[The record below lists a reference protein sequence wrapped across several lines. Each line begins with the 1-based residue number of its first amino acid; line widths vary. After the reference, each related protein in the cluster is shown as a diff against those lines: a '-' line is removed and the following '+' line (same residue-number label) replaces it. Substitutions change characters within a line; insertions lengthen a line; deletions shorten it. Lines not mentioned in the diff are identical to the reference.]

1 MNQNNSNNRDLP
13 IADIN
18 PKEEK
23 LDYFNLE
30 PISLPGFIQPHGVL
44 LVLEEPE
51 LKIVQVSN
59 NTESF
64 LGIPPEKLLNHSLSK
79 FFPRTQ
85 VQNLKKIVDRNEF
98 ETINLVKL
106 KIKKNGE
113 YLFIDGVLHR
123 NKDGVLIIE
132 LEQSAYRN
140 DLDFIGFYHALKNA
154 AANIQKTSSLQAMY
168 QAIVREVRSL
178 VKCDRVMVYK
188 FDRDW
193 NGEVVAEDKEESIE
207 SFLGLHY
214 PDADTQPCRHLYS
227 EHWLRLIVDVNA
239 ESADLV
245 PINYPKTDL
254 PLDLSDSVLRGSS
267 PCHREYLQ
275 NMGVCSTLVL
285 PLKQSGK
292 LWGLVS
298 CHHYTPKQ
306 ISYELRQACE
316 FLSQIVSSELISK
329 EAVGDYDY
337 QIQLKSIQ
345 AKLTEYIS
353 MKENFIDGLI
363 DDNPTLLDLVNARGA
378 AIYWQG
384 NFTTIGNVPEIADLK
399 ALLDWLKDNIQESV
413 FETNSLASLYP
424 DAEKYKDIASGLLS
438 ISILPKNYIF
448 WFRPE
453 LIQTVN
459 WAGDPS
465 QAIVEK
471 MDSQGIMR
479 LSPRGSFAVWK
490 ETVCLKSLAWKSCE
504 IEAVK
509 DLRNA
514 IVNIALRQADEQAKL
529 TQELERS
536 NEDLEKFAYVASHDL
551 QEPLNLVSSYVQLL
565 EMRYR
570 DRLDEDAKEFINF
583 AVDGVT
589 HMQTLIDDL
598 LTYSRVGTQDKKF
611 ATFEIEE
618 ALNRACTHLQ
628 EKIRTSEA
636 TINYDRLPSIV
647 GDRIQI
653 IQVFQNLIGNAIK
666 FRQEEKPQIQIKVEE
681 NKEHYLFSV
690 QDNGIGIESQ
700 FSDRIFTIFQ
710 RLHSRDE
717 YPGTG
722 IGLALCK
729 KIIERHEGTIWFE
742 SELGKGSTFYFTIPR

>member
-1 MNQNNSNNRDLP
+1 MNQDNFSDLQ
-13 IADIN
+13 IADIDAR
-18 PKEEK
+18 KEK
-23 LDYFNLE
+23 LDDFNIE
-30 PISLPGFIQPHGVL
+30 QIHFPGFIQSHGVL
-44 LVLEEPE
+44 LVLEEPR

-64 LGIPPEKLLNHSLSK
+64 LGIPPETLLNHSLSR

-85 VQNLKKIVDRNEF
+85 IRNLKKIIARNEF
-98 ETINLVKL
+98 ETVNLVKL
-106 KIKKNGE
+106 KLKKDGE

-123 NKDGVLIIE
+123 NNDGVLIIE
-132 LEQSAYRN
+132 LERSAYRD
-140 DLDFIGFYHALKNA
+140 DLDFISFYHSLKSA
-154 AANIQKTSSLQAMY
+154 AANIQKTSNLQEMY
-168 QAIVREVRSL
+168 KFIVQEIRSL

-188 FDRDW
+188 FNKNWD
-193 NGEVVAEDKEESIE
+193 GEVVAEDKREDIE
-207 SFLGLHY
+207 PFLGLHY
-214 PDADTQPCRHLYS
+214 PDADTQACRKFYAA
-227 EHWLRLIVDVNA
+227 HWLRVVVDVNA
-239 ESADLV
+239 ESAALLPV
-245 PINYPKTDL
+245 NYPEIN
-254 PLDLSDSVLRGSS
+254 LSNSVLRGLSQ
-267 PCHREYLQ
+267 CHREYLQ
-275 NMGVCSTLVL
+275 NMGVCSTLVM
-285 PLKQSGK
+285 PLKRSGQ
-292 LWGLVS
+292 LWGLIS

-306 ISYELRQACE
+306 VSYELRQACE
-316 FLSQIVSSELISK
+316 FLSQIISSELVAK
-329 EAVGDYDY
+329 EEAEDYDY
-337 QIQLKSIQ
+337 KIKLKSIH
-345 AKLTEYIS
+345 AKLTEYMSI
-353 MKENFIDGLI
+353 KKNFIDGLI
-363 DDNPTLLDLVNARGA
+363 ADRPNLLDLANAQGA
-378 AIYWQG
+378 FIYWQG
-384 NFTTIGNVPEIADLK
+384 EFTTIGNVPQNPDLER
-399 ALLDWLKDNIQESV
+399 LVNWLKNNIQETV
-413 FETNSLASLYP
+413 FETNSLSCLYP
-424 DAEKYKDIASGLLS
+424 ESEEYKNIASGLLA
-438 ISILPKNYIF
+438 ISILPKNYIC

-453 LIQTVN
+453 FVQTVK
-459 WAGDPS
+459 WAGNPHNTV
-465 QAIVEK
+465 VEK
-471 MDSQGIMR
+471 VDSEGVVR

-490 ETVCLKSLAWKSCE
+490 ETVRFNSLVWKSCE

-509 DLRNA
+509 DLRSA

-611 ATFEIEE
+611 VKIEME
-618 ALNRACTHLQ
+618 DIVNRACTNLQ
-628 EKIRTSEA
+628 EKIQTNEV
-636 TINYDRLPSIV
+636 TIMRDRLPSV
-647 GDRIQI
+647 FGDRTQL

-666 FRQEEKPQIQIKVEE
+666 FRKEEKPLVQIRVEE
-681 NKEHYLFSV
+681 NEDHYLFSV
-690 QDNGIGIESQ
+690 RDNGIGIELQ

-729 KIIERHEGTIWFE
+729 KIIERHEGTIWFD

>member
-1 MNQNNSNNRDLP
+1 MSQNNSSPLQTV
-13 IADIN
+13 DIDST
-18 PKEEK
+18 EEK

-30 PISLPGFIQPHGVL
+30 PIHLPGFIQPHGVL
-44 LVLEEPE
+44 LVLEEPR

-64 LGIPPEKLLNHSLSK
+64 LGIPPEKLLNYSLSK

-85 VQNLKKIVDRNEF
+85 IRNLKKIIDRNEF
-98 ETINLVKL
+98 ETVNLVKL
-106 KIKKNGE
+106 KIKKDGE

-123 NKDGVLIIE
+123 NNDGVLIIE
-132 LEQSAYRN
+132 LEQSIYRD
-140 DLDFIGFYHALKNA
+140 DLDFIGFYHSLKSA
-154 AANIQKTSSLQAMY
+154 AANIQKTSSLSEMY
-168 QAIVREVRSL
+168 QAIVQEIRNM

-188 FDRDW
+188 FDKNW
-193 NGEVVAEDKEESIE
+193 NGEVVAEDKREDIE

-214 PDADTQPCRHLYS
+214 PDADTKPCRNFYS

-239 ESADLV
+239 ESADLLPV
-245 PINYPKTDL
+245 NYPETNL
-254 PLDLSDSVLRGSS
+254 PLDLGNSVLRGLS

-275 NMGVCSTLVL
+275 NMGICSTLVM
-285 PLKQSGK
+285 PLKRSGQ
-292 LWGLVS
+292 LWGLIS
-298 CHHYTPKQ
+298 CHHYTPKKV
-306 ISYELRQACE
+306 SYELRQACE
-316 FLSQIVSSELISK
+316 FLSQIISSELIAK
-329 EAVGDYDY
+329 EEAEDYDY
-337 QIQLKSIQ
+337 KIKLKSIHT
-345 AKLTEYIS
+345 KLTEYIS
-353 MKENFIDGLI
+353 IKNNFIDGLI
-363 DDNPTLLDLVNARGA
+363 ADSPNLLDLVNAQGA

-384 NFTTIGNVPEIADLK
+384 DFTTIGNVPQNPHLK
-399 ALLDWLKDNIQESV
+399 GLIEWLKNNIQAAV
-413 FETNSLASLYP
+413 FETKSLPFLYP
-424 DAEKYKDIASGLLS
+424 EAEKYKNIASGLLA
-438 ISILPKNYIF
+438 ISILPKNYIC

-453 LIQTVN
+453 FIQTVK
-459 WAGDPS
+459 WAGNPHNTVVKK
-465 QAIVEK
+465 I
-471 MDSQGIMR
+471 DSEGVVR

-490 ETVCLKSLAWKSCE
+490 EIVRLNSLAWKSCE
-504 IEAVK
+504 IEAAK
-509 DLRNA
+509 DLRSA

-611 ATFEIEE
+611 VKIEVE
-618 ALNRACTHLQ
+618 DVINRACTNLQ
-628 EKIRTSEA
+628 EKIQTNEV
-636 TINYDRLPSIV
+636 TIMRDLLPSIF
-647 GDRIQI
+647 GDRTQL

-666 FRQEEKPQIQIKVEE
+666 FRKEEKPHIQIRVEE
-681 NKEHYLFSV
+681 NEDHYLFSV
-690 QDNGIGIESQ
+690 RDNGIGIELQ

-729 KIIERHEGTIWFE
+729 KIIERHEGSIWFE
-742 SELGKGSTFYFTIPR
+742 SELRKGSTFYFTIPR